1 MKRKRVLYAVIGLVV
16 AGALSALAI
25 TRGPLAPTLVSVATA
40 KRTTLAP
47 SVFGIGTIEARYAFA
62 VGPTQAARVLKVSVD
77 HGDRVKAGQLLA
89 ELDPVDLRERVAS
102 ADAALARAQQSVRTA
117 QAQIREA
124 SSRHALAL
132 ANASRYR
139 ELAQKN
145 FVSKEAADVRQ
156 NESNVT
162 LAAVEATQ
170 SALVAAQRDTDRL
183 SADRRAL
190 DKQLANLR
198 LLAPSAG
205 IVVGR
210 MAEPGTTV
218 VAGQAVIRLIDP
230 HSVWLRARIDQ
241 AQAGALEEGQAARI
255 VLRSAQAAVLDG
267 RVARID
273 IQSDTVTEER
283 IVYVEFAAMPATLTT
298 GELAEVTIQQMPIAG
313 ALVAPSAAIKRIEQ
327 RTGVWRIA
335 EGRVQ
340 FAPVRIGVRTLDGAT
355 QVLEGLSEGD
365 EVVVHSSTLLRDA
378 MRVRVSER
386 E

>member
-16 AGALSALAI
+16 AGGLSALAI

-40 KRTTLAP
+40 KRATLVP

-62 VGPTQAARVLKVSVD
+62 IGPTQAARVLKVFVD

-170 SALVAAQRDTDRL
+170 SALAAAERDTDRL
-183 SADRRAL
+183 SAERRAL

-198 LLAPSAG
+198 LVAPSAG

-230 HSVWLRARIDQ
+230 QSVWLRARIDQ

-255 VLRSAQAAVLDG
+255 VLRSTQDAVLDG

-298 GELAEVTIQQMPIAG
+298 GELAEVTIKQMPIAG
-313 ALVAPSAAIKRIEQ
+313 AVVAPSAAIKRIEQ
-327 RTGVWRIA
+327 RTGVWRIV

-340 FAPVRIGVRTLDGAT
+340 FAPVRIGVRTLEGVT